1 MPRQEAQELHNFGA
15 EPAANFRANDNQAAS
30 PSMAKLRVGVVA
42 LAPGSRI
49 DCALSGC
56 TSARGWAWPCRV
68 RGETI
73 VWHQRLT
80 ETHATAAGRWQRPR
94 CAVRSATGTS
104 RFMSANRTLR
114 ATRAPASRQ
123 TRATACSR
131 GKARVDRTPEV
142 AQAAR

>member
-1 MPRQEAQELHNFGA
+1 MLRQEAQELRYFGA
-15 EPAANFRANDNQAAS
+15 EPAAKFRANDNQAAS
-30 PSMAKLRVGVVA
+30 PGMAELRVSVVA

-49 DCALSGC
+49 DCAAGLHISAGVGLT
-56 TSARGWAWPCRV
+56 TSMRRA
-68 RGETI
+68 
-73 VWHQRLT
+73 
-80 ETHATAAGRWQRPR
+80 
-94 CAVRSATGTS
+94 SATGTS

-114 ATRAPASRQ
+114 ATRAPPSRQ